1 MLDEV
6 KHMVEVLQEEELF
19 QDLPKEKLIDYAMQ
33 LVVARNIKSGL
44 RGIESSVDYR

>member
-6 KHMVEVLQEEELF
+6 KAMVEVLQEEELF
-19 QDLPKEKLIDYAMQ
+19 QGLPKEKLLDYAMQ

-44 RGIESSVDYR
+44 HGIESSVDCV

>member
-6 KHMVEVLQEEELF
+6 KDMVEVLQEEELF

-33 LVVARNIKSGL
+33 LVIARNIKSGL
-44 RGIESSVDYR
+44 HGIESSVDYS